1 MKILAFTLFSS
12 IVGFFGSYGIV
23 SYFNDTQQISK
34 PPLVEVKTISEEL
47 PSIFPETPWSCSSDI
62 ECVVLAEAIYYE
74 SRGEP
79 IEGQIAVAHVIM
91 NRVNSPYWPDNI
103 LEVVYNNCHFSYT
116 CDGSLERGISDFHSF
131 EEAKILA
138 SDVISGSLDDPSNGA
153 DHYFNPAKAKFVPN
167 WSHTYSRVATIG
179 NHVFHKRG

>member
-1 MKILAFTLFSS
+1 MKILAFTFFSS
-12 IVGFFGSYGIV
+12 IIGFFGSYGIV
-23 SYFNDTQQISK
+23 SYFNDTQQTSK
-34 PPLVEVKTISEEL
+34 PPLVEVEIVSKEV
-47 PSIFPETPWSCSSDI
+47 PSVFPETPWSCSTDM

-91 NRVNSPYWPDNI
+91 NRVSSPYWPDNI

-153 DHYFNPAKAKFVPN
+153 DHYFNPNKAKFVPD
-167 WSHTYSRVATIG
+167 WSQTYSRVATIG